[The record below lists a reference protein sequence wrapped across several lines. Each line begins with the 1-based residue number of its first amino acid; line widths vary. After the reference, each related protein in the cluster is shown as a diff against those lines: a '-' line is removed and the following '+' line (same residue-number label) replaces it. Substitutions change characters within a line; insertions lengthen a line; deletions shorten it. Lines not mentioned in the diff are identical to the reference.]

1 VGTRRAATGTT
12 SRSLT
17 DAVASGRSPVDLGWQ
32 LRIELL
38 EVTPTIWRRLL
49 IPSDIRLPKL
59 HRVLQTVLGWT
70 NSHLHEFVI
79 SGKRYAIYDPEFSSE
94 LKQRDER
101 RVVLEKAL
109 EPETRCFDY
118 IYDFGDSWH
127 HIVIVEHLYARLDAH
142 NPFSCVAGENACPPE
157 DVGGPHGYG
166 EFLEV
171 LADPT
176 HEEHEHYTTW
186 SGGNFDPKRFDRDA
200 VNAALEKINP

>member
-1 VGTRRAATGTT
+1 MT
-12 SRSLT
+12 SART
-17 DAVASGRSPVDLGWQ
+17 PIRQGWQ

-38 EVTPTIWRRLL
+38 EVTPTVWRRLL
-49 IPSDIRLPKL
+49 IPHDIRLPKL
-59 HRVLQTVLGWT
+59 HRVLQTAIGWT

-79 SGKRYAIYDPEFSSE
+79 SGKRYAVSDPEFSAE

-109 EPETRCFDY
+109 EPATRCFDY
-118 IYDFGDSWH
+118 IYDFGDNWH
-127 HIVIVEHLYARLDAH
+127 HIVIVEDPYARLDAQK
-142 NPFSCVAGENACPPE
+142 PFLCLAGENACPPE

-176 HEEHEHYTTW
+176 HEEHDHYATW
-186 SGGNFDPKRFDRDA
+186 SGGNFDPKRFDRDT
-200 VNAALEKINP
+200 VNRALERLKP